1 MDTHAVIASL
11 PVAGADRTVLVD
23 AANAAF
29 ERIIERIEPAN
40 EELTRALWDPE
51 GYIDT
56 EITADMLPISRDEAA
71 YLVDVFL
78 VHHVVHLAV
87 AADNEVADSGP

>member
-1 MDTHAVIASL
+1 MDSHAVIASL
-11 PVAGADRTVLVD
+11 PVAGTDRTVLLE

-29 ERIIERIEPAN
+29 ERIIERIEPSN
-40 EELTRALWDPE
+40 EELTRTLWDAE
-51 GYIDT
+51 SYIDS

-78 VHHVVHLAV
+78 VHHVIGLAV
-87 AADNEVADSGP
+87 AADREAAESQS

>member
-1 MDTHAVIASL
+1 MDSHAAITSL
-11 PVAGADRTVLVD
+11 PVAGADRIVLVE

-29 ERIIERIEPAN
+29 ERIIKRIEPAD
-40 EELTRALWDPE
+40 EKLTRTLWDAE
-51 GYIDT
+51 SYIDN

-78 VHHVVHLAV
+78 VHHVVQLAV
-87 AADNEVADSGP
+87 AADEEAAEHLP

>member
-11 PVAGADRTVLVD
+11 PVAGADRTVLID

-40 EELTRALWDPE
+40 ETLTRTLWDPE
-51 GYIDT
+51 GYINS

-78 VHHVVHLAV
+78 LHHVVGLAV
-87 AADNEVADSGP
+87 AADNEAAESRP